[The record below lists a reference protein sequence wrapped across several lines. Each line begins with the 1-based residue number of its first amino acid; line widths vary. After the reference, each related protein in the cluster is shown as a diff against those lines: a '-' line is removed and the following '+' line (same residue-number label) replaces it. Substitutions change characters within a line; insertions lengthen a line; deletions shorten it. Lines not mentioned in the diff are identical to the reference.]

1 VSANAGS
8 ASGRARSIARL
19 ASVLAA
25 VLLLAACATPSE
37 KPTPLAK
44 RFVNRVRVQTQW
56 GTRVRGEAPNLRLGL
71 DIAEADG
78 RLFVANYKGEVRAF
92 DAASGRPLWRR
103 RLKAPLAGGPGAG
116 GDLVVIGSSK
126 GEVIALRQ
134 ADGAVRWRVRINSE
148 ILSAP
153 AVSQDMV
160 LIRAVDGR
168 LHGLSSSDGSES
180 WVIDQEVPRLSLRG
194 TSQPLFAGDLAICGF
209 DNGRVLAALRR
220 NGTTAWDVSVGQ
232 AHGSTEL
239 ARLIDVDAPVVA
251 DGDDLFA
258 IAYQGRLARIERDTG
273 RVLWTHDISSY
284 RGFAVDAQALYVAT
298 AEGDVVRLDRQN
310 GAELWRQKALEH
322 RQLSAPAL
330 YSGRLVLG
338 DLQGFV
344 HWIDPAN
351 GALVARARIGKA
363 PVRAAP
369 IVSSGLVV
377 VFSDGGDLRAFRTP
391 AAPVASAAVH

>member
-1 VSANAGS
+1 VSAFAGS
-8 ASGRARSIARL
+8 RSGSARSIARL
-19 ASVLAA
+19 GGVLVA
-25 VLLLAACATPSE
+25 LLLVACAPQSE

-44 RFVNRVRVQTQW
+44 KFVNRVRVQTQW
-56 GTRVRGEAPNLRLGL
+56 GTRVRGEAPTLRLGL
-71 DIAEADG
+71 DLAESGG
-78 RLFVANYKGEVRAF
+78 RLFVASYKGEVRAF
-92 DAASGRPLWRR
+92 DVSSGRLLWRR
-103 RLKAPLAGGPGAG
+103 ALKAPLAGGPGAG

-126 GEVIALRQ
+126 GEVIALGQ

-148 ILSAP
+148 ILSPP
-153 AVSQDMV
+153 AVAQDMV
-160 LIRAVDGR
+160 LIRAVDGH

-180 WVIDQEVPRLSLRG
+180 WVIDQDVPRLSLRG
-194 TSQPLFAGDLAICGF
+194 TSRPLFAGDLAVCGF
-209 DNGRVLAALRR
+209 DNGRVLAVLRR
-220 NGTTAWDVSVGQ
+220 NGATAWDVAVGQ
-232 AHGSTEL
+232 ARGSTEL

-258 IAYQGRLARIERDTG
+258 IAYQGRVARIDRDTG
-273 RVLWTHDISSY
+273 RVIWTHDISSY

-322 RQLSAPAL
+322 RQLSTPAL
-330 YSGRLVLG
+330 YGGHLVVG

-351 GALVARARIGKA
+351 GALLARARTGKA
-363 PVRAAP
+363 PVRTAP
-369 IVSSGLVV
+369 LVSQGLVV

-391 AAPVASAAVH
+391 VAPVASAAVH

>member
-1 VSANAGS
+1 M
-8 ASGRARSIARL
+8 ARL

-44 RFVNRVRVQTQW
+44 KFVNRVRVQTQW
-56 GTRVRGEAPNLRLGL
+56 GTRLRGEAPNLRLGL

-78 RLFVANYKGEVRAF
+78 RLFVATYKGEVRAF

-103 RLKAPLAGGPGAG
+103 GLRAPLAGGPGAG

-148 ILSAP
+148 ILSPP

-180 WVIDQEVPRLSLRG
+180 WVIDQDVPRLSLRG
-194 TSQPLFAGDLAICGF
+194 TSRPLFAGDLAICGF

-220 NGTTAWDVSVGQ
+220 NGATAWDVSVGQ
-232 AHGSTEL
+232 SHGSTEL

-258 IAYQGRLARIERDTG
+258 IAYQGRVARIERDTG

-284 RGFAVDAQALYVAT
+284 RGFAVDDRALYVAT

-310 GAELWRQKALEH
+310 GAELWRQKALER
-322 RQLSAPAL
+322 RQLSTPAL
-330 YSGRLVLG
+330 YGGRLVVG

-351 GALVARARIGKA
+351 GALLARARIGKA

-369 IVSSGLVV
+369 IVSGGLVV

-391 AAPVASAAVH
+391 AASVASAAVH